1 MFAST
6 GNSGR
11 NGVKRVRLDPLNPS
25 NQQNGSRKSLLER
38 LNSAG
43 QEKSSATASLCPE
56 KPRYIDVTA
65 AFFGKQRRPPQESK
79 GQMLPPS
86 PRPPR
91 PAKQQQPSRPCRP
104 DVQNHDK
111 QRRPAGNESPVAK
124 ELRDE
129 LAGTSVFFFL
139 QACLP
144 RSIQHQPNSHRLVEQ
159 EVSRLSPAI
168 STTAGSLNSETCTKL

>member
-1 MFAST
+1 MFANT

-11 NGVKRVRLDPLNPS
+11 NGVKRARLDPLNSS
-25 NQQNGSRKSLLER
+25 NRQNGNRKTLLER

-43 QEKSSATASLCPE
+43 EEKSNAPTTLCPE

-65 AFFGKQRRPPQESK
+65 AFFGKQRRPAQESK

-91 PAKQQQPSRPCRP
+91 PVQQQHPPRPCR
-104 DVQNHDK
+104 QGIQIHDK
-111 QRRPAGNESPVAK
+111 QCRPISNESPVAK

-129 LAGTSVFFFL
+129 LAGTITFLFLRVFMP
-139 QACLP
+139 Q
-144 RSIQHQPNSHRLVEQ
+144 NV
-159 EVSRLSPAI
+159 
-168 STTAGSLNSETCTKL
+168 